1 MIEFP
6 PFDEWDVLRQTRE
19 GRRGSRKVGKFKA
32 RLRVIETTR
41 KNEAG
46 PQINLPELFEQSV
59 FITRLYVTRG
69 IKLEPKDENGDHA
82 PPPGCGHA

>member
-1 MIEFP
+1 MVQPVRISCSKVAAVAGLHTWT
-6 PFDEWDVLRQTRE
+6 DEDTLQ
-19 GRRGSRKVGKFKA
+19 
-32 RLRVIETTR
+32 
-41 KNEAG
+41 
-46 PQINLPELFEQSV
+46 ELFEQSV